1 MTSALVE
8 IAEWVDSL
16 EFWEQA
22 AFDLILQDTNL
33 TDDELEKLVG
43 FLLEDNDLVEKKG
56 RRPKLRYKDLLEVGN
71 ENTPFTIRK
80 ISNLQNINA
89 LAQGQSLEFG
99 PNLTAIFGVNGSGK
113 SGYARV
119 LGSAG
124 FTRGDEDIIPDITK
138 PFNPDEPQTVSIELA
153 SDGAAILLEHEV
165 GSPCPELSSF
175 YIFDSTS
182 VIVHL
187 TQRNVISFS
196 PAGLSNLQALAGLT
210 DKVRKKLNQQIE
222 GKKRDNPFIAKFH
235 GDSVIKTFVSTISYE
250 TDLGELKALAKFTTD
265 DSNNLRDNLD
275 RLNTIETKGVPAQIK
290 ELAQSKDDLEGL
302 VASIRAAAS
311 GLGIESITTINQEII
326 EANASLEVANALG
339 LDAFKAGTLNTVGTD
354 EWHKFIHAAKGLALL
369 EEDVKEISYPQDES
383 HCLLCHQ
390 PLSAD
395 ALELI
400 NQLWA
405 YLGSEVQEKLR
416 LTEDNLQNRFREIN
430 NLSTAFIDDQ
440 LVVSRLLRDRDKE
453 LYKEV
458 NDYKDTLKGFKES
471 VKKGIE
477 EKKEIEPSN
486 ISLEYISAI
495 EEIIEKIKEEITD
508 WRKEEGEEEKIRN
521 AIRELEHKK
530 VLSNELAG
538 IEEFIHELVWIQ
550 NASNVGGT
558 TRHITT
564 KYNQMFSELVTD
576 EYIRLFEK
584 TLENLGRPLSVEIVT
599 RARKGEVYKQLTL
612 EADETT
618 PPQLTNPDKILSE
631 GEKRAVALADFLTEV
646 TLDSTSRGIILDD
659 PVTSL
664 DIAWRQLIAK
674 MLVEEAK
681 QRQVIVFTHDMPF
694 LYYLRAASSGEDV
707 PADYHWI
714 TRGSP
719 DGLPGYIH
727 LNNSPVLERDYRD
740 DRKAREC
747 YEQAK
752 GAEPEAQ
759 LSLVREG
766 FAALRTSY
774 EAVIMFDLLKG
785 VVKRFDER
793 TSFMNLKSIVWDEEL
808 VDKIVEKCEYCS
820 QHMEGHSHSDALG
833 AELPSPKLLID
844 EIEEFNEIRRKAK
857 QRR

>member
-16 EFWEQA
+16 EYWEQV
-22 AFDLILQDTNL
+22 AFDLILQGNQL
-33 TDDELEKLVG
+33 TDDELDKLVG
-43 FLLEDNDLVEKKG
+43 FLLEENDLVEKTG
-56 RRPKLRYKDLLEVGN
+56 RRPKLKYKELHEVGD
-71 ENTPFTIRK
+71 EIAPFTIRT
-80 ISNLQNINA
+80 ISNLHNINA
-89 LAQGQSLEFG
+89 LAKGQSLEFG

-124 FTRGDEDIIPDITK
+124 FTRGDEEIIPDITK
-138 PFNPDEPQTVSIELA
+138 PFNPDEPQTVDIDLESN
-153 SDGAAILLEHEV
+153 GKTILLEHEV

-210 DKVRKKLNQQIE
+210 DKVREKLNQQIE
-222 GKKRDNPFIAKFH
+222 GMKRDNPFITKFH
-235 GDSVIKTFVSTISYE
+235 GDSVIKTFVSTISHE
-250 TDLGELKALAKFTTD
+250 TDLDELKALAEFTTD
-265 DSNNLRDNLD
+265 DSTNLRDNME

-290 ELAQSKDDLEGL
+290 ELDQSKADLEGL
-302 VASIRAAAS
+302 VARIKTAAS
-311 GLGIESITTINQEII
+311 GLGNEIITAINQEIN
-326 EANASLEVANALG
+326 EANANLEVANALG
-339 LDAFKAGTLNTVGTD
+339 LETFKAGTLDTVGTV
-354 EWHKFIHAAKGLALL
+354 EWHTFIHAAKGLALL
-369 EEDVKEISYPQDES
+369 EEDVKKISYPQDVS
-383 HCLLCHQ
+383 HCLLCQQ
-390 PLSAD
+390 PLSKD
-395 ALELI
+395 ALDLI

-405 YLGSEVQEKLR
+405 YLGSEVQEKLK
-416 LTEDNLQNRFREIN
+416 LTEEKLLNRFGEIN
-430 NLSTAFIDDQ
+430 DLSTAFIDDQ
-440 LVVSRLLRDRDKE
+440 LAVSRLIRDRDKE

-458 NDYKDTLKGFKES
+458 KDYRDILDAIKES
-471 VKKGIE
+471 IKKGIE
-477 EKKEIEPSN
+477 EKKEIDLYN
-486 ISLEYISAI
+486 ISIEYVSAI
-495 EEIIEKIKEEITD
+495 EVIIERIDGEIVD
-508 WRKEEGEEEKIRN
+508 WKKEEGEEEEIRN
-521 AIRELEHKK
+521 AIRELDHKK
-530 VLSNELAG
+530 ILSNELAG
-538 IEEFIHELVWIQ
+538 IEEFIQELTWIQ
-550 NASNVGGT
+550 NASNIGGT

-576 EYIRLFEK
+576 EYIGLFEK

-674 MLVEEAK
+674 MLAEEAK
-681 QRQVIVFTHDMPF
+681 KRQVIVFTHDMPF
-694 LYYLRAASSGEDV
+694 LYYLREASSSDDV

-714 TRGSP
+714 TRGSS

-752 GAEPEAQ
+752 GAEPEKQ
-759 LSLVREG
+759 LSLMREG

-833 AELPSPKLLID
+833 AELPSPKLLFD